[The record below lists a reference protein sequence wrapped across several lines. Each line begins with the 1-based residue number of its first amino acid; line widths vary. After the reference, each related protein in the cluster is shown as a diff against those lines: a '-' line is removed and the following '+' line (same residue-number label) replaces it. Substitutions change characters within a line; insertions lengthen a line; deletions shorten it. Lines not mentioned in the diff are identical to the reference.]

1 MAGTKAFKP
10 RMSDEAVESKT
21 GKTWSR
27 WFKHLD
33 AAGGKKMTHQEIA
46 AHLRDKH
53 DVRPWWTQMV
63 AVTYEQARGLR
74 EVHEKPS
81 GYEISV
87 SRTVDAPLSKAF
99 KAWTDDKTRKKFCK
113 SGWRFRS
120 PHDLSVNYWDY
131 RDYIRRSKAEFTV
144 AKDQY
149 VRLNTGWFSDRSACY
164 LAAGRPVIT
173 QETGFTKL
181 YGDRG
186 GLFGFKKL
194 SEVSEAVRE
203 INADYRHHS
212 RVARALAKEIFEAEK
227 VIKSLLDRAGL

>member
-99 KAWTDDKTRKKFCK
+99 KAWTDDKTRKKWLPTNLTIRKATTNKYLRITWDDDQTDVSVGFISKGPNK
-113 SGWRFRS
+113 SQVAAQ
-120 PHDLSVNYWDY
+120 H
-131 RDYIRRSKAEFTV
+131 SKLPN
-144 AKDQY
+144 AK
-149 VRLNTGWFSDRSACY
+149 
-164 LAAGRPVIT
+164 AGA
-173 QETGFTKL
+173 KM
-181 YGDRG
+181 
-186 GLFGFKKL
+186 KKFW
-194 SEVSEAVRE
+194 
-203 INADYRHHS
+203 AD
-212 RVARALAKEIFEAEK
+212 ALDHLKELIE
-227 VIKSLLDRAGL
+227 